1 MSLSFNLAL
10 VGHLRV
16 QPGMEAPQVP
26 GVMVNENKLSLLYI
40 SHTDTI
46 FVQNMTFVPDNVLD
60 FS

>member
-26 GVMVNENKLSLLYI
+26 GVMVNENKLSLLYHI
-40 SHTDTI
+40 LI
-46 FVQNMTFVPDNVLD
+46 QYLGKI
-60 FS
+60 